1 MISTSATKFY
11 KQATCP
17 ASEKL
22 LSYHA
27 CALTEEQCRRIT
39 VHLAACDF
47 CSAELQLLIEHP
59 PCEASEMLLEDAKM
73 PLSLRRL
80 AEALLAGNTLDATMV
95 FFTGTSYEKAPLT
108 LTDA

>member
-1 MISTSATKFY
+1 MSLSATKFH
-11 KQATCP
+11 KRAICP
-17 ASEKL
+17 ASETL

-27 CALTEEQCRRIT
+27 AALTAEQRHRVT

-59 PCEASEMLLEDAKM
+59 PCAISEMLLEEAKM

-80 AEALLAGNTLDATMV
+80 AEALLAGNTLDATMIL
-95 FFTGTSYEKAPLT
+95 FTGTPYEKAPLT

>member
-1 MISTSATKFY
+1 MTSTSVTKFY
-11 KQATCP
+11 KQASCP

-27 CALTEEQCRRIT
+27 CALTTEQRRR
-39 VHLAACDF
+39 VAAHLAACDF

-59 PCEASEMLLEDAKM
+59 PCAASEMLSEGAKM

-80 AEALLAGNTLDATMV
+80 AEALLAGNTLDATMII
-95 FFTGTSYEKAPLT
+95 FTGTSYEKAPLT